1 MNYNIGKTIKICR
14 TIKSVTQKDLAKMSD
29 IAPGFLSLLE
39 SDQRDI
45 TYSTLQNIA
54 RGLSMKT
61 SDLIKCS
68 ETGIFDS
75 EVLKGD
81 LHG

>member
-1 MNYNIGKTIKICR
+1 MNYNIGNTIKICR
-14 TIKSVTQKDLAKMSD
+14 VIKGVSQKDLAKMSD
-29 IAPGFLSLLE
+29 VTSGFLSLLE

-45 TYSTLQNIA
+45 TYGTLQNIA
-54 RGLSMKT
+54 RGLGMKT
-61 SDLIKCS
+61 SDLVKCS
-68 ETGIFDS
+68 ETGVFDS